1 MWLSPSASPG
11 SAPASLFTVL
21 EPFQAGILPS
31 EALLIVAMCLQDIS
45 SGFRATPTIFPT
57 WAQIK
62 LLLHL
67 LFLRE
72 GSQILKPSRPGF
84 RDCEPLAKSL
94 DLSELLFHPLQDE
107 DGVDK
112 GSEVWLQTRV
122 TAKNVENTSTHLRN
136 SDSLVLGCGLD
147 VRIFKSNLGLG

>member
-1 MWLSPSASPG
+1 MPPRH
-11 SAPASLFTVL
+11 F
-21 EPFQAGILPS
+21 
-31 EALLIVAMCLQDIS
+31 
-45 SGFRATPTIFPT
+45 SGFSAMSTIFPS

-62 LLLHL
+62 LLFHL

-72 GSQILKPSRPGF
+72 GAQILKPSGPGF
-84 RDCEPLAKSL
+84 RDCVPLAKSL

-122 TAKNVENTSTHLRN
+122 TAKSFESTSTHLRN
-136 SDSLVLGCGLD
+136 SDSLVLGCDLD
-147 VRIFKSNLGLG
+147 VRSLNLTRVRGEPWGLGQFM